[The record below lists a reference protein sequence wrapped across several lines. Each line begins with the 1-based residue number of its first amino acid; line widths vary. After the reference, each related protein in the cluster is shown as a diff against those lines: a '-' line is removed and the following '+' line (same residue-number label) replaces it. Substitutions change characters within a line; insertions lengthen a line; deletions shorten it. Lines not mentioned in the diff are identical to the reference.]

1 MRNLIKKRQRGKWR
15 GWQQPTLL
23 CMYIHTY
30 KEKEKEQKL
39 WRSLK
44 SRAGKLVTEDMEMAD
59 QLSDFFSSVR
69 YLFTREN
76 LQDQPIL

>member
-1 MRNLIKKRQRGKWR
+1 MH
-15 GWQQPTLL
+15 
-23 CMYIHTY
+23 IHTY

-59 QLSDFFSSVR
+59 QLSDFFSSER